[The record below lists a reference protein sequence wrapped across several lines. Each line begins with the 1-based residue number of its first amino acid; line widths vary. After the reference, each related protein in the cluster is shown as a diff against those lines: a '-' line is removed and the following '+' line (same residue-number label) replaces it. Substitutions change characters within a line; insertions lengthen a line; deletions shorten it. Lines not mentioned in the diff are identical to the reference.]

1 MRVFK
6 RFYETKAG
14 EKRRFSKYY
23 VEARDHLG
31 KVRKYPGFSDKRL
44 TGALGEKIELLVAFK
59 RAGQPPDAQLSQW
72 LGGLSNEIRMR
83 FAKIG
88 LIDVNRV
95 SMGKPLSEHLNDY
108 RQSIGDITKYAKATH
123 NALVELFGGC
133 KFVYW
138 SDIQASR
145 LYNQLV
151 RLKSRGE
158 ISQSTFNA
166 YLKAAKSFCSWMVQD
181 RRASESPI
189 AHLKPITVTER
200 EVNRRALEDDELH
213 RFLDTTAS
221 GPFNFGMTGS
231 ERYLLYRFAVETG
244 LRANE
249 IRNLKVDDFDFEHLT
264 VTVKARSS
272 KRRRTDVQALRSDTA
287 AMLREFFKAKIPR
300 AKVFGGVY
308 KRLTDR
314 TAEMVREDLEAA
326 GIAYIDEAGRV
337 FDFHALRHQTGSM
350 LARYGVHPAD
360 ARTHMRHSDINLTM
374 KFYTHLRKGAES
386 ETAAKLPD
394 LSLRKVKEEKVG

>member
-1 MRVFK
+1 MRVYK
-6 RFYETKAG
+6 RSYKTKS
-14 EKRRFSKYY
+14 KKQFSRCYV

-31 KVRKYPGFSDKRL
+31 TLRKYSGFSDKRL
-44 TGALGEKIELLVAFK
+44 SLALGERIELLADFK
-59 RAGQPPDAQLSQW
+59 RAGQPPDALLSQW
-72 LGGLSNEIRMR
+72 LECIPEALRTR
-83 FAKIG
+83 LAKIG
-88 LIDVNRV
+88 LIDMNRAAA
-95 SMGKPLSEHLNDY
+95 GKPLSEHLNDY
-108 RQSIGDITKYAKATH
+108 RQFIGDITKYAKATH

-166 YLKAAKSFCSWMVQD
+166 YLKATKSFCSWMVQD

-213 RFLDTTAS
+213 RFLETTAR
-221 GPFNFGMTGS
+221 GTDCFGMGGG
-231 ERYLLYRFAVETG
+231 ERYLLYRFAIETG

-249 IRNLKVDDFDFEHLT
+249 IRNLTVGDFDFNNRT
-264 VTVKARSS
+264 VTVQAGSS
-272 KRRRTDVQALRSDTA
+272 KHRRQDVQALKSDTA
-287 AMLREFFKAKIPR
+287 KLLKEFLMNKTLNTR
-300 AKVFGGVY
+300 AFGGTY
-308 KRLTDR
+308 KKLTGR
-314 TAEMVREDLEAA
+314 TAEMIKEDLERAE
-326 GIAYIDEAGRV
+326 ISYIDEAGRV

-350 LARYGVHPAD
+350 LARYGVHPRD
-360 ARTHMRHSDINLTM
+360 AQAHMRHSDINLTM
-374 KFYTHLRKGAES
+374 RFYTHLRKGAES

-394 LSLRKVKEEKVG
+394 LSLPKVKEAQVG